1 MVWHPTKDAVKRL
14 WGRRWIRRV
23 SFAVVA
29 GAALYTGGPW
39 LATRPVVLRWVLGH
53 LDRLVQE
60 ETGLPLT
67 IGRVE
72 FRPGRS
78 ALIFHDVHL
87 GGDLLTVER
96 LEFQADLL
104 SLLSPSHRVHALR
117 VEHPHLRLTEAGLQA
132 VRLKRRPPRTE
143 PLPRFHLDVLSLTGG
158 ELTLPE
164 PLRGVPALHY
174 QFELKGVGQ
183 GPNQIRLDLTGPQ
196 LAVKGPGGWDKGRL
210 DLHGDISEP
219 ALVLHEAYLRL
230 EDSQVRLNGR
240 YTAATPKSPEHLE
253 ARLTGVLDLIDAA
266 RWSGTSHPPLV
277 GTLDLVGTLQ
287 GSLQKPAWT
296 LSADG
301 QDLRPGRATF
311 LPGTLDLKASGS
323 LEHATLDS
331 LRWSSPQG
339 GLEAQAAWTRS
350 LPLKAQI
357 QGTNL
362 DLATLGLQLRLEE
375 LKDTRGTFQAELQ
388 GPKPGDSPGRLDRW
402 QGSLQAGFTQRG
414 VDAGG
419 LRATLDRGRASLD
432 QLSLNLEA
440 LKLDGRGQAT
450 LGPRGLD
457 QFEGEGAAEVGA
469 DQVAQALATWGVVK
483 LDMAGAAQAQ
493 ASVRWSRAN
502 GLGLQGTVA
511 VVSPRWHGAHADH
524 LQGQVEIQGSD
535 LWVRDI
541 QVRKGEGSGGGDL
554 WLTWRPLP
562 PGQSQMDM
570 CYTAHK
576 LPVAEGLR
584 AADLKTP
591 EGKDLP
597 ISGLA
602 SGWVRLQGP
611 FAAITMNGSAQV
623 ESGESYG
630 ITIPAASTDFW
641 MDIPALRLK
650 LSKVK
655 IAERPD
661 LLGAEGVAPEGALAL
676 TGQAD
681 MDFSHWT
688 WWTDL
693 HGRLDTQLLAL
704 PGPRLQSQVDA
715 TLLGPITTPFGAL
728 ELPEGR
734 VALKRGRLFF
744 GDRSLDGIE
753 GQASLERGRLE
764 GRLGMEGQAKPLLAF
779 QAARQGLGLAGDLS
793 LSVSPDSAPTEALAR
808 SLTEDL
814 LEDLS
819 LSATVKGRWDP
830 RQELT
835 WSGTLDQLAARFSA
849 FELHQSRP
857 SALHGNAKG
866 AVLDVAL
873 DGGARQQTDLANVR
887 AAHLR
892 LAGTIPFSNAAP
904 LALQAEGEADLA
916 HLKSILDL
924 VMEVDDYNLL
934 SDLDVQ
940 GTSRFRILAHG
951 SYLEPLLD
959 GTLSLEKGQAHLRG
973 YQGIEDLQAQVVL
986 KDRTI
991 TIPEDLPVRGTL
1003 AHGDLRLTGGMSW
1016 QLGGIESYA
1025 LKASLGGFQL
1035 RDMPDGLDLQG
1046 SLQANLEGT
1055 DTGGVLKG
1063 KLRADRL
1070 SYQTEVK
1077 LADLILRSALS
1088 DTGTLTGLD
1097 LDDPLDR
1104 IRLDL
1109 DLTLQSPWTF
1119 DTNLLKLE
1127 GRTEGPF
1134 QVVGTL
1140 SHPVPKGTLVF
1151 QPGGRLTNIFPA
1163 GDMVVDRGSL
1173 AFSEARAL
1181 DPLIAIQG
1189 SVTSIPGYTVNL
1201 DIRGTLS
1208 NLTIIPTST
1217 PSLRQDEIMAILI
1230 NPGSV
1235 ASVGTAGATSGATQ
1249 GALSSGLASASTG
1262 LLSTLAFAPLQDQLR
1277 RTLGLDR
1284 VSVALRPT
1292 TQGTTETEV
1301 TFGKSISLLGQ
1312 RSAVVVSHKKTGELA
1327 ITSGQV
1333 EWRFGGFVLQL
1344 GASKGGD
1351 VGLSPS
1357 GEIRHTWSPK

>member
-1 MVWHPTKDAVKRL
+1 MSWQPTKDAVKRL

-23 SFAVVA
+23 SYAVVA
-29 GAALYTGGPW
+29 GATLFTGGPW
-39 LATRPVVLRWVLGH
+39 LATRPVVVRWALGH
-53 LDRLVQE
+53 LDRLAQE

-72 FRPGRS
+72 LHPGRS
-78 ALIFHDVHL
+78 ALVLHDVHL

-96 LEFQADLL
+96 LEVQADLL
-104 SLLSPSHRVHALR
+104 SLLGPSHRVHALR

-132 VRLKRRPPRTE
+132 IHLKTRPPRTQ
-143 PLPRFHLDVLSLTGG
+143 PLPHFHLDLLSLSGG

-164 PLRGVPALHY
+164 PLRGIPALHY

-196 LAVKGPGGWDKGRL
+196 LAVKGPRGWEKGRL
-210 DLHGDISEP
+210 DLHGEVSEP

-240 YTAATPKSPEHLE
+240 YTAATPKNPQRLE
-253 ARLTGVLDLIDAA
+253 ARLTGVLDLADAA
-266 RWSGTSHPPLV
+266 RWSGTSRPPLT
-277 GTLDLVGTLQ
+277 GTLDLAGTLAGTPQ
-287 GSLQKPAWT
+287 RPTWT

-301 QDLRPGRATF
+301 QDLRPAGTTF
-311 LPGTLDLKASGS
+311 QPGGLDLKASGS
-323 LEHATLDS
+323 LERAQVDS

-339 GLEAQAAWTRS
+339 DLEAQGAWS
-350 LPLKAQI
+350 LNAPLQARL
-357 QGTNL
+357 QGPNL
-362 DLATLGLQLRLEE
+362 DLTTGGRLLRVRELEE
-375 LKDTRGTFQAELQ
+375 TRGSLQAEFQ
-388 GPKPGDSPGRLDRW
+388 GPRAGDALGRLDRW
-402 QGSLQAGFTQRG
+402 QGSFQLGLLQRG
-414 VDAGG
+414 AESGG
-419 LRATLDRGRASLD
+419 LKATLDRGQLTLENLRLD
-432 QLSLNLEA
+432 LA
-440 LKLDGRGQAT
+440 GLKAEGTGRAT
-450 LGPRGLD
+450 LGARGLTLVD
-457 QFEGEGAAEVGA
+457 AEGRAEVGA
-469 DQVAQALATWGVVK
+469 DQVAHTLSTWSVVD

-493 ASVRWSRAN
+493 ASVRWTPAGGFS
-502 GLGLQGTVA
+502 LQGSVA
-511 VVSPRWHGAHADH
+511 VISPRWHGAQADH

-535 LWVRDI
+535 LWVREI
-541 QVRKGEGSGGGDL
+541 QVHKGEGSGSGDL

-562 PGQSQMDM
+562 SGQSQMDM
-570 CYTAHK
+570 CYTAFR

-584 AADLKTP
+584 AADLKTAQ
-591 EGKDLP
+591 GQDLP
-597 ISGLA
+597 ITGLG

-611 FAAITMNGSAQV
+611 FADITMNGNAQV
-623 ESGESYG
+623 ESGECYG
-630 ITIPAASTDFW
+630 ITIPAASSDFW
-641 MDIPALRLK
+641 MDIPALHLK
-650 LSKVK
+650 LSNVK
-655 IAERPD
+655 LAERPD
-661 LLGAEGVAPEGALAL
+661 LLGSEGVAPEGALAL

-681 MDFSHWT
+681 MDFQRWT

-704 PGPRLQSQVDA
+704 PGPRLQAQVDA
-715 TLLGPITTPFGAL
+715 TLLGPITAPFGPL
-728 ELPEGR
+728 DLPEGSLT
-734 VALKRGRLFF
+734 LKRGRLFF
-744 GDRSLDGIE
+744 GDRSLDGLE
-753 GQASLERGRLE
+753 GQASLERGHLE
-764 GRLGMEGQAKPLLAF
+764 GRLGAAGQAKPLLAF

-793 LSVSPDSAPTEALAR
+793 LTVSPESAPTETLAR

-819 LSATVKGRWDP
+819 LSAAVKGRWDP
-830 RQELT
+830 GRELA
-835 WSGTLDQLAARFSA
+835 WSGTLDRLAARFSA

-857 SALHGNAKG
+857 SALHGNAQG
-866 AVLDVAL
+866 AVVDIAL
-873 DGGARQQTDLANVR
+873 DGGSRLQTDAASGR

-892 LAGTIPFSNAAP
+892 LAGTVPFSSSAP
-904 LALQAEGEADLA
+904 LALQAQGAADLA

-924 VMEVDDYNLL
+924 VMEVDEYNLL
-934 SDLDVQ
+934 SDLKVQ

-951 SYLEPLLD
+951 TYLDPLLD
-959 GTLSLEKGQAHLRG
+959 GTLSLDKGQARLRG

-991 TIPEDLPVRGTL
+991 TIPEDQPLRGTL
-1003 AHGDLRLTGGMSW
+1003 AQGDLRLSGDMSW
-1016 QLGGIESYA
+1016 RLGGIETYA
-1025 LKASLGGFQL
+1025 LKASLGSFQL
-1035 RDMPDGLDLQG
+1035 RDLPDGLDLQG
-1046 SLQANLEGT
+1046 SLQASLEGT
-1055 DTGGVLKG
+1055 ETGGVLKG

-1070 SYQTEVK
+1070 TYQTEVK

-1088 DTGTLTGLD
+1088 DTALMGLD

-1109 DLTLQSPWTF
+1109 DLNLQSPWTF

-1134 QVVGTL
+1134 QIVGTL
-1140 SHPVPKGTLVF
+1140 AHPVPKGTLVF

-1181 DPLIAIQG
+1181 DPVIALQG
-1189 SVTSIPGYTVNL
+1189 SVSSIPGYTVNL

-1217 PSLRQDEIMAILI
+1217 PSLRQDEIVSILI
-1230 NPGSV
+1230 NPGNV
-1235 ASVGTAGATSGATQ
+1235 ASVGIAGATSGATQ
-1249 GALSSGLASASTG
+1249 SAITSGLASASTG

-1292 TQGTTETEV
+1292 AQGTTETEV
-1301 TFGKSISLLGQ
+1301 TFGKSITLLGQ

-1344 GASKGGD
+1344 GASKGGG
-1351 VGLSPS
+1351 VGLTPS